1 MGYEFNFCTYT
12 AAAEWTDH
20 DIGSYHL
27 PGMSMLLQQ
36 AAELVTQCG

>member
-12 AAAEWTDH
+12 AGWTDH

-27 PGMSMLLQQ
+27 KGMSMLLQQ
-36 AAELVTQCG
+36 ATELVTQCG